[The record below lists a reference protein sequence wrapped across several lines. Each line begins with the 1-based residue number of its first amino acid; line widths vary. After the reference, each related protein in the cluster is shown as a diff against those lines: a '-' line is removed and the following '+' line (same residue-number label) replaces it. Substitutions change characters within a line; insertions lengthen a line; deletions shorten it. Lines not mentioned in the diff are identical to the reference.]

1 MPDTGPATVAML
13 PPGGQ
18 GCQGIPRP
26 GHKTPNV
33 LCQGCLRWQQ
43 RASTDRRLIPGPIG
57 QPDGT
62 FWCQDR
68 IGA

>member
-1 MPDTGPATVAML
+1 MSDTGPATVATL
-13 PPGGQ
+13 PPGSS
-18 GCQGIPRP
+18 GCQGIPRA
-26 GHKTPNV
+26 GHVTPNV
-33 LCQGCLRWQQ
+33 LCRGCLRYQL
-43 RASTDRRLIPGPIG
+43 RSGTDHRLMPAPIG